1 MNEIILSGRLL
12 ADPQIKSTSYDAEK
26 MVCKFRIAVAR
37 KYKKKDGTIP
47 SDFFF
52 CEASADTA
60 AGKFVKDYCHVGDLI
75 GVSGSIE
82 NFEYADEAGVE
93 RSGSVVRVQSVEL
106 YAHPKGKDD
115 TGSKEEGSFSSSED
129 NPFE

>member
-12 ADPQIKSTSYDAEK
+12 ADPQIKPTSYDAEK

-37 KYKKKDGTIP
+37 KYKKKDGTVP

-52 CEASADTA
+52 CEAPADSA
-60 AGKFVKDYCHVGDLI
+60 AGKFVNTYCHVGDLI
-75 GVSGSIE
+75 GVTGAVE
-82 NFEYADEAGVE
+82 NFEYTDEAGVE
-93 RSGSVVRVQSVEL
+93 RSGSVVRIQNVEL
-106 YAHPKGKDD
+106 YAHPKNKDI
-115 TGSKEEGSFSSSED
+115 SEEKEEGSFSSSEE

>member
-12 ADPQIKSTSYDAEK
+12 AEPQIKPTAYDAEK

-37 KYKKKDGTIP
+37 KYKKKDGTVP
-47 SDFFF
+47 SDYFF
-52 CEASADTA
+52 CEASADSA

-75 GVSGSIE
+75 GVTGSVE
-82 NFEYADEAGVE
+82 NFEYTDEAGVD
-93 RSGSVVRVQSVEL
+93 RSGSVVRVQNAEF
-106 YAHPKGKDD
+106 YARPKNKDD
-115 TGSKEEGSFSSSED
+115 SEVKEASSFSPTEE